1 MQNRFDFMKKAIAFY
16 TLMLAFFSMFA
27 EDHSQ
32 WVDMG
37 TRTIDDDIVYWSASD
52 FICSNSYS
60 GGYSFADIGEMGS
73 TVGWGDA
80 TGQKTS
86 TDVSDYGGN
95 NCPKI
100 IAGKPTYDIVTA
112 LMGTS
117 YRLPTV
123 YDVQQLMDNVTQ
135 SVKVIGKRKMS
146 INGAPDWV
154 QGQWLWNHAM
164 LINGMA
170 SNVSISVKIDG
181 HLASVITS
189 DGDQWEGAWSYS
201 NGMIHV
207 WRLNLNVVHSD
218 KVLRD
223 EKGYTYKK
231 VSDNSTSGDIKVVVL
246 TSNIN
251 GNQLYIPMPTDFTTG
266 TSYDGN
272 YVIAYRN
279 EQTHDYWT
287 GESKN
292 NSKGLVFNTLGAYE
306 DYRYSHHFIRA
317 IKVDIGSGQKAKK
330 ELLDKIEIA
339 IGQCVSLID
348 QNIKLSNQLNRKD
361 SHHDYRRS
369 APRSE
374 NIKNSKLLVVNKY
387 KSRKDLQEHLAELN
401 NALKELRVESENL
414 NAILRQKKQNAQK
427 CAKTVFGS
435 LLSVSYDKTLFDYK
449 VSAKTL
455 NNGNVQLQIYIYA
468 NKNAEKFRKNFWKHI
483 EQMSESIS
491 REELSEGILWKED
504 KGYQVNIKGNAY
516 YGTFALHHFEKSKEQ
531 RFNYQI
537 NKESLYNNIDL
548 SEIASCV
555 NDSIRKAMADFSIT
569 DAQGNSYSFM
579 YDPALSAESLSDFYL
594 DSINCFIPL
603 YQYRGNDISAIQEN
617 DFKNVSSVSDYF
629 YQWINPFLVNDDK
642 NQGLFICYLTLPY
655 SESYIFSSVG
665 HDDIK
670 SALSKKHS
678 VNTKIQT
685 TKALFGST
693 KLNQLRE
700 NKRNNNSRS
709 RSLSRPASGAGW
721 YYNNLK
727 TYGNKNNRSG
737 NVIEQRNNSHGR
749 RSQPSR
755 SSRRK

>member
-1 MQNRFDFMKKAIAFY
+1 
-16 TLMLAFFSMFA
+16 MLAFFSAFA
-27 EDHSQ
+27 DDHYR

-60 GGYSFADIGEMGS
+60 GGYTFADIGEMGS

-80 TGQKTS
+80 TGLKTS
-86 TDVSDYGGN
+86 TNVSDYGGN

-135 SVKVIGKRKMS
+135 TVKVIGKRKMS
-146 INGAPDWV
+146 IYGTPDWV

-170 SNVSISVKIDG
+170 SNVSISVKFDG

-207 WRLNLNVVHSD
+207 WRLNLNIVHSD

-231 VSDNSTSGDIKVVVL
+231 VSDNSSSGDIKVVVL

-287 GESKN
+287 GESKS
-292 NSKGLVFNTLGAYE
+292 NSKGLVFNTTRVYE
-306 DYRYSHHFIRA
+306 DYRYSQHFIRA
-317 IKVDIGSGQKAKK
+317 IKVDIGSGQREKK
-330 ELLDKIEIA
+330 DLLDKIESKVD
-339 IGQCVSLID
+339 QCVSLID

-361 SHHDYRRS
+361 SYNDYQNKAS
-369 APRSE
+369 KSV
-374 NIKNSKLLVVNKY
+374 NIQNSKLLSVNKY
-387 KSRKDLQEHLAELN
+387 KNRKELQQHLAELN
-401 NALKELRVESENL
+401 NALKELRNESENL
-414 NAILRQKKQNAQK
+414 NAIMRQKKQNAQK
-427 CAKTVFGS
+427 CTKTVFSS
-435 LLSVSYDKTLFDYK
+435 LLSLSYIKTLFDYK
-449 VSAKTL
+449 VSAITL
-455 NNGNVQLQIYIYA
+455 NNGKAELLIYIYL
-468 NKNAEKFRKNFWKHI
+468 NKNAEKFQKNFWKHI

-491 REELSEGILWKED
+491 REELSEEILWKEE
-504 KGYQVNIKGNAY
+504 KGYQVNLKGNAY
-516 YGTFALHHFEKSKEQ
+516 YGKFALHHFEKSKEQ
-531 RFNYQI
+531 KFNYQI
-537 NKESLYNNIDL
+537 NTESLYNNMDL

-569 DAQGNSYSFM
+569 DAQGNTFSFM
-579 YDPALSAESLSDFYL
+579 YDPSFSAEYLSDFYL
-594 DSINCFIPL
+594 DSINCFMPL
-603 YQYRGNDISAIQEN
+603 YQYRGTDISAIQEN
-617 DFKNVSSVSDYF
+617 NFKNVSSVSDHF
-629 YQWINPFLVNDDK
+629 YQWVNPFLVNDDK
-642 NQGLFICYLTLPY
+642 NKGLFMCRLSLPY
-655 SESYIFSSVG
+655 SESYTFSSVG
-665 HDDIK
+665 HEQIK
-670 SALSKKHS
+670 LKPSKKHS
-678 VNTKIQT
+678 VNPKIQT
-685 TKALFGST
+685 PKALFGKT

-700 NKRNNNSRS
+700 NKLNNNSRS
-709 RSLSRPASGAGW
+709 RSLSRPVSGAER
-721 YYNNLK
+721 YYNNLRS
-727 TYGNKNNRSG
+727 YGDRNNKSG
-737 NVIEQRNNSHGR
+737 NVSQPGNNSQSR

-755 SSRRK
+755 SSRRN